1 MRRVIVLMSVSL
13 DGYAATE
20 DHDHSWLFPHLDDE
34 AEAWIVELLRR
45 VDTTLIG
52 RVNYEEQAA
61 FWPSQTGT
69 IADLVNAMPK
79 VVFSRTL
86 ASVSWQNSWLASGD
100 LAEEVARLRAQPGG
114 DMYVPGGAGFIR
126 ALSAAGLVDEYRL
139 IVHPVVLGS
148 GLPLFPER
156 VDLKL
161 LSSKTFQTGAVAL
174 CYEPV
179 S

>member
-1 MRRVIVLMSVSL
+1 MRRVIVLMSLSL

-20 DHDHSWLFPHLDDE
+20 EHDHSWLFPHLDDE
-34 AEAWIVELLRR
+34 AEAWIVDLLRR
-45 VDTTLIG
+45 VGTTLIG
-52 RVNYEEQAA
+52 RVNYTEQAA
-61 FWPSQTGT
+61 FWPEQTGP
-69 IADLVNAMPK
+69 IADLVNAMDK

-86 ASVSWQNSWLASGD
+86 TSVSWHNARLATGD
-100 LAEEVARLRAQPGG
+100 LVEEVTRLRALPGA

-126 ALSAAGLVDEYRL
+126 ALGAAGLVDEYRL

-156 VDLKL
+156 ADLKL
-161 LSSKTFQTGAVAL
+161 LSSHTFATGAVAL
-174 CYEPV
+174 CYEPA

>member
-1 MRRVIVLMSVSL
+1 MRRVIVMISVSL
-13 DGYAATE
+13 DGFVATE
-20 DHDHSWLFPHLDDE
+20 DHDQSWLFPHLDDE
-34 AEAWIVELLRR
+34 ARAWIVELLRR

-61 FWPSQTGT
+61 YWPGRPGT
-69 IADLVNAMPK
+69 VADLVNAMEK

-86 ASVSWQNSWLASGD
+86 SSVAWHNSRLAERD
-100 LAEEVARLRAQPGG
+100 LADEIAWLRTRPGG
-114 DMYVPGGAGFIR
+114 DMYVPGGASFIR
-126 ALSAAGLVDEYRL
+126 ELTAAGVVDEYRL
-139 IVHPVVLGS
+139 IVHPVVLGK
-148 GLPLFPER
+148 GLPLFAQP

-161 LSSKTFQTGAVAL
+161 VASTTFATGAVAL